1 LRKLIRESL
10 SEEFEEL
17 KLGSKDVIITVS
29 NLSTNEAEYKSI
41 KDFELLS
48 FAIGFGYR
56 CNYLPFMSLVN
67 KTVLIMEMEASQFS
81 PN

>member
-56 CNYLPFMSLVN
+56 VTTSFHESG
-67 KTVLIMEMEASQFS
+67 
-81 PN
+81 